1 MGDHAGIHGCC
12 SHFFLFRFL
21 TGLLKGRLG
30 GHVGIY
36 FIFRIFRLRAGLE
49 HLVVW
54 GFIFRFSE
62 QQPFPFRFFSSLK
75 GRLGALVVWGFIFR
89 FSDQPLI

>member
-1 MGDHAGIHGCC
+1 MLGFIL
-12 SHFFLFRFL
+12 FFVFFAFSLFF
-21 TGLLKGRLG
+21 
-30 GHVGIY
+30 HH
-36 FIFRIFRLRAGLE
+36 LRAGLE

>member
-1 MGDHAGIHGCC
+1 
-12 SHFFLFRFL
+12 L

-36 FIFRIFRLRAGLE
+36 LIFRIFRFFSSLKGRLGT
-49 HLVVW
+49 LVVW